1 MDENKIEYLKFPE
14 NIRARVGMY
23 LGSNQR
29 DGIFSSFRE
38 ICDNACDEVG
48 SGYGNTVHISN
59 NLGGYCYVADDSNRG
74 MPIRMSVDVPDRTEA
89 YLSISELHT

>member
-29 DGIFSSFRE
+29 DGIFSAFRE
-38 ICDNACDEVG
+38 IIDNYYSLMRIG
-48 SGYGNTVHISN
+48 TSSRTKIKSFYIS
-59 NLGGYCYVADDSNRG
+59 C
-74 MPIRMSVDVPDRTEA
+74 
-89 YLSISELHT
+89 